1 MPRDGLSGVVLLW
14 SLALVAGQAWS
25 HDLVFPLGS
34 EIARSSGAG
43 PLWRALATVPD
54 LGWLVPLVAV
64 ALLAGVRRPRRALA
78 AALAALV
85 VALAFD
91 AGWRAD
97 DPGAPHSIQARDRAV
112 DSVHA
117 HLTALPVEVSALA
130 APALV
135 PVADTVARPS
145 PLPRSA
151 PIAPTPGR
159 APPLRSS

>member
-1 MPRDGLSGVVLLW
+1 MLLLW
-14 SLALVAGQAWS
+14 SLALVAGQVWS
-25 HDLVFPLGS
+25 HDLVFPP

-43 PLWRALATVPD
+43 PLWRALAAVPD

-78 AALAALV
+78 AALTVLV

-135 PVADTVARPS
+135 PLGDAVARQS
-145 PLPRSA
+145 PLVRSA
-151 PIAPTPGR
+151 SIAPAPGR
-159 APPLRSS
+159 APPPRSS

>member
-1 MPRDGLSGVVLLW
+1 MRRDGLSGVLLLW
-14 SLALVAGQAWS
+14 SLALVAGQVWS
-25 HDLVFPLGS
+25 HDLVFPLA
-34 EIARSSGAG
+34 IARSADAG
-43 PLWRALATVPD
+43 PLWRALAAVPD

-64 ALLAGVRRPRRALA
+64 VLLAGVRRPRRALA

-112 DSVHA
+112 DSVHS

-135 PVADTVARPS
+135 PVGDAVARQS
-145 PLPRSA
+145 PLLRSA
-151 PIAPTPGR
+151 SIAPAPGR